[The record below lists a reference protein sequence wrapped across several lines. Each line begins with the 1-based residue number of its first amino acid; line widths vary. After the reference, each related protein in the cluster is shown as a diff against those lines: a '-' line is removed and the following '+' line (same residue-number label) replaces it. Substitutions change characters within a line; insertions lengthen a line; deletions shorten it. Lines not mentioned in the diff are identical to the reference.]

1 MILIEKST
9 SCGGETILMA
19 ESLPYIPRIGE
30 NIIFD
35 STMYLVVAVIHCIDT
50 KMQIKVKIVVDTI
63 AAYE

>member
-1 MILIEKST
+1 MVVIENSPKFGCT
-9 SCGGETILMA
+9 NVAKL
-19 ESLPYIPRIGE
+19 ESMLHIPRIGE